1 MSFRVTTSNVEPDI
15 VVLHLSGSITI
26 SPEAEALESLLL
38 DLLGE
43 KIRRLVFDLAGID
56 AIEPAATVF
65 LIRCFFRTRSAG
77 GQLRFAGANEQ
88 VLRPFRTAML
98 DTLLPFDPTVACVCR
113 LRLVGSGGDLQGRP
127 AGARHRRPK
136 DGPAPSPGGRE
147 RGRHRERPRGRGRS
161 GLGET
166 SAPPSRSPW
175 QGRVLSTAHRR
186 RSAEHRQCTR
196 HAFRWF
202 ANWKRKSRPAR
213 GAGRRPGVCPTVK

>member
-26 SPEAEALESLLL
+26 SPEAEALESVLL

-113 LRLVGSGGDLQGRP
+113 LRLVACVWSATLSPVRKAMP
-127 AGARHRRPK
+127 WSCSSVPWWGA
-136 DGPAPSPGGRE
+136 
-147 RGRHRERPRGRGRS
+147 
-161 GLGET
+161 
-166 SAPPSRSPW
+166 
-175 QGRVLSTAHRR
+175 
-186 RSAEHRQCTR
+186 
-196 HAFRWF
+196 
-202 ANWKRKSRPAR
+202 WKRN
-213 GAGRRPGVCPTVK
+213 